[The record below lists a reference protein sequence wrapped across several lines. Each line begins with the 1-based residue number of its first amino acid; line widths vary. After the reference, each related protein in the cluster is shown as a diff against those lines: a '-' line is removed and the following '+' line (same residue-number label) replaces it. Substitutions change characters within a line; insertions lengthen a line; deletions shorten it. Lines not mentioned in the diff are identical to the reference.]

1 MVCHVIVCVVCNF
14 LDIFHFC
21 KDMECRE
28 FVLSP
33 RFWFLIT
40 DDWMTQT
47 SIYIEQMLEYLK
59 ILVKAQAELYLLLIC
74 RHGFPAS
81 TLSEVM
87 QGFLSGGRGR
97 GWRNLLGRS
106 PSLQPPPRARQLRQ
120 EPTRPIPMFPGR
132 SHISYLS
139 IAGLQIMSFM
149 KVTGQTV
156 TLDSLCNPSQYVYF
170 WESMAWCIVLLCKDN
185 NICRRQ
191 GRSRSLFRWAI

>member
-1 MVCHVIVCVVCNF
+1 MHLYIVCYVIVCAVRNF
-14 LDIFHFC
+14 LDSFHFC
-21 KDMECRE
+21 KDMESRG
-28 FVLSP
+28 FILSP

-47 SIYIEQMLEYLK
+47 SRYRVDARVSK
-59 ILVKAQAELYLLLIC
+59 ILVKVQAELYLLLIC

-139 IAGLQIMSFM
+139 IAGLQTMSFM
-149 KVTGQTV
+149 KVTGQTASY
-156 TLDSLCNPSQYVYF
+156 T
-170 WESMAWCIVLLCKDN
+170 E
-185 NICRRQ
+185 
-191 GRSRSLFRWAI
+191 

>member
-1 MVCHVIVCVVCNF
+1 MRSFAIEEPGSRTLCHPGCHVIVCAVCNF
-14 LDIFHFC
+14 LDVFHFC
-21 KDMECRE
+21 KDMEWRRLI
-28 FVLSP
+28 LSP

-47 SIYIEQMLEYLK
+47 SRYRADARASK
-59 ILVKAQAELYLLLIC
+59 ILVKVQAELYLLLIC

-106 PSLQPPPRARQLRQ
+106 PPSLQPPPRARQLRQ

-139 IAGLQIMSFM
+139 IGGLQIMSFM
-149 KVTGQTV
+149 KATRKTV
-156 TLDSLCNPSQYVYF
+156 TLDNNCNPSQYVS
-170 WESMAWCIVLLCKDN
+170 WEKH
-185 NICRRQ
+185 
-191 GRSRSLFRWAI
+191 SLVHFTV

>member
-1 MVCHVIVCVVCNF
+1 M
-14 LDIFHFC
+14 
-21 KDMECRE
+21 DMEWSG
-28 FVLSP
+28 FILSP

-47 SIYIEQMLEYLK
+47 SRYREDARVSK
-59 ILVKAQAELYLLLIC
+59 ILVKVQAELYLLLIC

-106 PSLQPPPRARQLRQ
+106 PSLHQVSSHHLELANYGKNPRGQFQCFREGHIFLIYQSLVCKSCHLWRWRERQP
-120 EPTRPIPMFPGR
+120 
-132 SHISYLS
+132 
-139 IAGLQIMSFM
+139 
-149 KVTGQTV
+149 V
-156 TLDSLCNPSQYVYF
+156 TLDSLCNPSQYVS
-170 WESMAWCIVLLCKDN
+170 WKSIAWCILLCKDN

-191 GRSRSLFRWAI
+191 GRSRSLFTWAI